1 MVIPS
6 YGATEAKVP
15 DIVDAIVDL
24 TETGSSLRKNG
35 LRILETL
42 LTSYTELIAS
52 GPAYADP
59 HKRAAMEDI
68 ALLLRGCHP
77 GPRQR
82 PAQAQ
87 RRRRQARG
95 GHRDAA
101 RAVLAHDHR
110 AGPGRYERGRDRRPQ
125 ARREHADPG
134 PEGGRRAGHP
144 GDPHLQD
151 RGVAVPPW
159 RRQTARVLPVN
170 SDGRVLLLHGWD
182 PHHPEAP
189 FWFTIGGGAEQG
201 ESLRDAATRELRE
214 ETGIV
219 IDSAALGEPIAHNT
233 VEFSWNGYDI
243 VQGQTFYAVRVESA
257 DVTLDGLDDW
267 ERATTDKY
275 GWLSAEDLGGDERP
289 ADPAIPDLMR
299 AAAASVL
306 DRRP

>member
-1 MVIPS
+1 
-6 YGATEAKVP
+6 
-15 DIVDAIVDL
+15 
-24 TETGSSLRKNG
+24 
-35 LRILETL
+35 
-42 LTSYTELIAS
+42 
-52 GPAYADP
+52 
-59 HKRAAMEDI
+59 
-68 ALLLRGCHP
+68 
-77 GPRQR
+77 
-82 PAQAQ
+82 
-87 RRRRQARG
+87 
-95 GHRDAA
+95 
-101 RAVLAHDHR
+101 
-110 AGPGRYERGRDRRPQ
+110 
-125 ARREHADPG
+125 
-134 PEGGRRAGHP
+134 
-144 GDPHLQD
+144 
-151 RGVAVPPW
+151 VPPW

-182 PHHPEAP
+182 PHHPDAP

-219 IDSAALGEPIAHNT
+219 IDAEALGEPIAHNT

-299 AAAASVL
+299 AAAASVR
-306 DRRP
+306 DPRP

>member
-1 MVIPS
+1 
-6 YGATEAKVP
+6 
-15 DIVDAIVDL
+15 
-24 TETGSSLRKNG
+24 
-35 LRILETL
+35 
-42 LTSYTELIAS
+42 
-52 GPAYADP
+52 
-59 HKRAAMEDI
+59 
-68 ALLLRGCHP
+68 
-77 GPRQR
+77 
-82 PAQAQ
+82 
-87 RRRRQARG
+87 
-95 GHRDAA
+95 
-101 RAVLAHDHR
+101 
-110 AGPGRYERGRDRRPQ
+110 
-125 ARREHADPG
+125 
-134 PEGGRRAGHP
+134 
-144 GDPHLQD
+144 
-151 RGVAVPPW
+151 VPPW

-170 SDGRVLLLHGWD
+170 PEGRVLLLHGWD
-182 PHHPEAP
+182 PHHPDAP

-299 AAAASVL
+299 AAAASVR